1 MGDYPT
7 APLPRAGSPEE
18 AGVSSAEVLRFVE
31 DLQKSGIENHSYM
44 VLRVAALRRK
54 HFMSRLRPTCRTPC
68 IP

>member
-44 VLRVAALRRK
+44 VLRGGRVAA
-54 HFMSRLRPTCRTPC
+54 
-68 IP
+68 